1 MGRTLCMLVL
11 VPLVAAAAP
20 QELLENNGFESGL
33 LDPWTTSA
41 WTVSTDSPHSGTY
54 CAFVEGNNWIKQEF
68 TPTGVT
74 EIVSIT
80 LWYRQP
86 EAQIFAFD
94 LYYGPTE
101 YDEELVY
108 VAGTDWIQYDFTYFL
123 RPSGDLQAVRVWGY
137 YGGGP
142 DPDHCFLDDVSV
154 IFDDAVSL
162 EQSTFGGIKALL
174 GS

>member
-1 MGRTLCMLVL
+1 MKKTIFLLSM
-11 VPLVAAAAP
+11 VPLLAAAAP
-20 QELLENNGFESGL
+20 VELLENNGFEDGVL
-33 LDPWTTSA
+33 APWTTSA
-41 WTVSTDSPHSGTY
+41 WTISTDYPHSGTY

-68 TPTGVT
+68 TPTDVA

-86 EAQIFAFD
+86 EDLIFAFD
-94 LYYGPTE
+94 LYYGPTD

-108 VAGTDWIQYDFTYFL
+108 VAGTDWVQYDLTYFL
-123 RPSGDLQAVRVWGY
+123 RPTGYLEAVRVWGY
-137 YGGGP
+137 SGGGP
-142 DPDHCFLDDVSV
+142 DPDHSFLDDVSV